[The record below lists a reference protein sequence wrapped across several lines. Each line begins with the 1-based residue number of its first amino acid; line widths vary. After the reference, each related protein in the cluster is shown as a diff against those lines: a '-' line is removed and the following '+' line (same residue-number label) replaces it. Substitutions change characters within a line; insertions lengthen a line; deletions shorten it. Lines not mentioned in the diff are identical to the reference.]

1 MRQRD
6 IVLVCVLLA
15 VIVLG
20 MFTYTYLERNQ
31 MPVEPAPVVETP
43 TTEVPAYMS
52 RIEAKHFF
60 TDGVHTIVGE
70 VMMPTPCDLLTYEA
84 TVAES
89 FPEQI
94 TYNFGVINNSELCAQ
109 VVTPQR
115 FLITASASAEAT
127 HRATF
132 NGQSIELNLIEA
144 APNETPDS
152 FELYFKG

>member
-15 VIVLG
+15 AIVLG
-20 MFTYTYLERNQ
+20 MFTYTYLERTQ
-31 MPVEPAPVVETP
+31 VPTETTQVVEPPS
-43 TTEVPAYMS
+43 TEVPSYIT

-60 TDGVHTIVGE
+60 KDGVHTIVGE

-84 TVAES
+84 VVAES

-94 TYNFGVINNSELCAQ
+94 TYNFGVINNSEVCAQ

-115 FLITASASAEAT
+115 FLVTASASVEAT
-127 HRATF
+127 QRATF
-132 NGQSIELNLIEA
+132 NGQPIELNMIEA
-144 APNETPDS
+144 AAGETPES
-152 FELYFKG
+152 FELYIKG